1 MAEKIK
7 SIEEQT
13 FKLDSKDYTTFEG
26 FLVVTNKQTIKV
38 GIDSGQSCCEDY
50 GYFMTNDEIDEFIGA
65 SLLSIDVVDDCL
77 NKEKLKD
84 LSFDYGGGVMFVNF
98 ETDKGT
104 LQFTA
109 YNEHN
114 GYYGHE
120 AVIISNQLTNK
131 EGL

>member
-1 MAEKIK
+1 MEKILR
-7 SIEEQT
+7 IEDGT
-13 FKLDSKDYTTFEG
+13 FKKAGDTLTDYDG
-26 FLVVTNKQTIKV
+26 YLIVTDKQTIKL
-38 GIDSGQSCCEDY
+38 GISNGQSCCEDY
-50 GYFMTNDEIDEFIGA
+50 GYFMTNDNLEEFKGANIHKIDI
-65 SLLSIDVVDDCL
+65 VDDCL
-77 NKEKLKD
+77 VKEKAPD
-84 LSFDYGGGVMFVNF
+84 IYEGGVMFVNI

-120 AVIISNQLTNK
+120 ALVISEQLNHS